1 MNYLDQKIVY
11 FVLFVESLR
20 NQSIH
25 EGILIVDDGEWKGC
39 GLKRKKKE

>member
-20 NQSIH
+20 NQSIQQR
-25 EGILIVDDGEWKGC
+25 DFDC
-39 GLKRKKKE
+39 

>member
-20 NQSIH
+20 NQSIQRRDFLLLMM
-25 EGILIVDDGEWKGC
+25 GNGKGVN
-39 GLKRKKKE
+39 